1 TLVVGFTG
9 VINTWADLVLK
20 AWQYGQLAEMTAQ
33 YKGREI
39 PAKLTSVQDAVDVAR
54 KTIPHMLPSF
64 VAYPGSIFSSKSHYA
79 VFMRGD
85 TPVTSRLLKP
95 ALIDAETGKLTD
107 SRDMPW
113 YVSALFLS
121 QPLHFGD
128 YGGMPLKII
137 WAILDIIT
145 IVILWTGLYLWL
157 RRRKPAASA
166 ARASAGPQRIEG
178 QAVTS

>member
-1 TLVVGFTG
+1 
-9 VINTWADLVLK
+9 
-20 AWQYGQLAEMTAQ
+20 
-33 YKGREI
+33 
-39 PAKLTSVQDAVDVAR
+39 
-54 KTIPHMLPSF
+54 
-64 VAYPGSIFSSKSHYA
+64 
-79 VFMRGD
+79 
-85 TPVTSRLLKP
+85 
-95 ALIDAETGKLTD
+95 
-107 SRDMPW
+107 MPW

-157 RRRKPAASA
+157 RRRKPVASA
-166 ARASAGPQRIEG
+166 ARASASPQRIDG